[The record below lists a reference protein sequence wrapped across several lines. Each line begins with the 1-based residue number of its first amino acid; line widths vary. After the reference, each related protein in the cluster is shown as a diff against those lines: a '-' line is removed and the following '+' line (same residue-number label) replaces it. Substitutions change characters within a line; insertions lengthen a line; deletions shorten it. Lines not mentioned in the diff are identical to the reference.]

1 MLALFSFENLASHAR
16 NILGVVVFLFQ
27 KIVISTLN
35 PVVEVMN
42 GTIKI
47 KY

>member
-1 MLALFSFENLASHAR
+1 MLAIFSFEKLASPAR

>member
-1 MLALFSFENLASHAR
+1 MLALSSFEKLASPAR

>member
-1 MLALFSFENLASHAR
+1 MLALFSFEKLASPAR

-27 KIVISTLN
+27 KIVISKLK

>member
-1 MLALFSFENLASHAR
+1 MSALFSFEKLASSAS
-16 NILGVVVFLFQ
+16 NILGVVVVLFL

>member
-1 MLALFSFENLASHAR
+1 MSALFSFEKLASTAR
-16 NILGVVVFLFQ
+16 NILGVVVVLFL

-35 PVVEVMN
+35 PLVEVMN

>member
-1 MLALFSFENLASHAR
+1 MLALFSFEKLASPAR
-16 NILGVVVFLFQ
+16 NILGVVVAFFL

>member
-1 MLALFSFENLASHAR
+1 MLALFSFEKLASPAI
-16 NILGVVVFLFQ
+16 NILGVVVVLFL

-35 PVVEVMN
+35 PVEEVMN

>member
-1 MLALFSFENLASHAR
+1 MLALFSFEKLASPAR

-35 PVVEVMN
+35 SVVEVMN